1 MTPAAPLPDTKE
13 TRQSLIDA
21 CLWMNAQNLN
31 QGTSG
36 NISARI
42 GDGILI
48 TPSGVRYEALTPESL
63 VTIPLDAPPAGAGPK
78 PSTEWPFH
86 QGMHRA
92 RPDMPVVLHAHPPY
106 CSVLAV
112 QRRKIPACHYMIAAF
127 GGNDVPLADYALFGS
142 PELCANMAEIMQ
154 DRHGCL
160 MANHGATVLGESV
173 AKATWRLEELETLAR
188 TYLFSSIGGAPNI
201 LSGSEIADVMVAFQ
215 SYGPRDAEDTRNQG
229 NDHGI

>member
-1 MTPAAPLPDTKE
+1 MTPAAPLPDSTA

-21 CLWMNAQNLN
+21 CLWMNARHLN

-42 GDGILI
+42 AEGILI
-48 TPSGVRYEALTPESL
+48 TPSGVPYDALTPEAL
-63 VTIPLDAPPAGAGPK
+63 VTIPLDGPPDSSGPK
-78 PSTEWPFH
+78 PSSEWPFH
-86 QGMHRA
+86 QGMHQA

-112 QRRKIPACHYMIAAF
+112 QRRPIPACHYMIAAF

-142 PELCANMAEIMQ
+142 PELCANMADIMQ

-160 MANHGATVLGESV
+160 MANHGATVLGETV
-173 AKATWRLEELETLAR
+173 EKAKWRLEELETLAR
-188 TYLFSSIGGAPNI
+188 TYLFSSIGGAPHI
-201 LSGSEIADVMVAFQ
+201 LSDDEIAEVMVAFQ
-215 SYGPRDAEDTRNQG
+215 NYGPRDDEKSKT
-229 NDHGI
+229 

>member
-1 MTPAAPLPDTKE
+1 MTPAASLPDTTG

-21 CLWMNAQNLN
+21 CLWMNARHLN

-36 NISARI
+36 NISVRI
-42 GDGILI
+42 SDGILI
-48 TPSGVRYEALTPESL
+48 TPSGVPYEALTPAAL
-63 VTIPLDAPPAGAGPK
+63 VTIPLVAPPASDGPK

-86 QGMHRA
+86 QGMHQA

-142 PELCANMAEIMQ
+142 PELCANIADIMQ

-160 MANHGATVLGESV
+160 MANHGATVLGETV
-173 AKATWRLEELETLAR
+173 EKAKWRLEELETLAR
-188 TYLFSSIGGAPNI
+188 TYLFSSIGGAPHI
-201 LSGSEIADVMVAFQ
+201 LSDDEIADVMVAFQ
-215 SYGPRDAEDTRNQG
+215 SYGPRDEDDAES
-229 NDHGI
+229 

>member
-1 MTPAAPLPDTKE
+1 MTPAEPLADTKT
-13 TRQSLIDA
+13 TRSALIEA
-21 CLWMNAQNLN
+21 CIWMNARQLN

-42 GDGILI
+42 ADGILI
-48 TPSGVRYEALTPESL
+48 TPSGVPYEHLTPEAL
-63 VTIPLDAPPAGAGPK
+63 VTIPIDAPPGANGPK

-86 QGMHRA
+86 QALHRA

-127 GGNDVPLADYALFGS
+127 GGDDVPLADYALFGS
-142 PELCANMAEIMQ
+142 PDLCADMARIMA

-160 MANHGATVLGESV
+160 MANHGATVLGETIE
-173 AKATWRLEELETLAR
+173 KARWRLEELETLAR
-188 TYLFSSIGGAPNI
+188 TYLFSSIGGTPHL
-201 LSGSEIADVMVAFQ
+201 LSKEELAEVSRAFEN
-215 SYGPRDAEDTRNQG
+215 YGPRDTPDT
-229 NDHGI
+229 DT